1 MKGHD
6 TDNNFLDDLYSH
18 SAKETPPE
26 ALDQVILKQ
35 AHDNVLKPKILPRR
49 QWQPIFSVAAVLVL
63 SVYIVLDT
71 GEQNLGI
78 DDFSLS
84 EEAIRFTAP
93 AFNEVQAPRIE
104 ERRLKTEKA
113 KVEAKVKKM
122 MNSDVY
128 ESSEEQPESK
138 HESAPLS
145 VKEISIDQE
154 VSAQSLS
161 TSVSADESSI
171 IHVEKMIAEIERLIA
186 EGKLANARG
195 IYKEL
200 SNTYP
205 EYSVPSKI
213 INALK

>member
-1 MKGHD
+1 MKDHD

-18 SAKETPPE
+18 SAKETPPA
-26 ALDQVILKQ
+26 ALDQAILKQ
-35 AHDNVLKPKILPRR
+35 AHDNVLKRKILPRR

-104 ERRLKTEKA
+104 ERLLKAEKA
-113 KVEAKVKKM
+113 KIEVKKM

-128 ESSEEQPESK
+128 ESSEEQSESQ

-145 VKEISIDQE
+145 VKEVSIDHG
-154 VSAQSLS
+154 VSAQTLS
-161 TSVSADESSI
+161 TPASADESSI
-171 IHVEKMIAEIERLIA
+171 IRAEKMIAEIERLIA
-186 EGKLANARG
+186 EGKLADARK

-200 SNTYP
+200 SDAYP
-205 EYSVPSKI
+205 KYSVPSKI
-213 INALK
+213 IKALN